1 MNTRHL
7 RYGLILATLAGAV
20 APQTGSAAQ
29 STQGNTFSG
38 QCDLSGQV
46 SFSPAL
52 TNQPQSVS
60 QRAVASGTCSGQF
73 VDRNGTTQQL
83 SSAPMRFSETSE
95 ATNATCGGDVAIG
108 QATLRFPYGKISA
121 GFQEVRGGGGAAI
134 SLSGAKAGS
143 AAALA
148 TVSNSE
154 DPVQIL
160 QRCAGPGLES
170 VRIDVHASTTP
181 SISG

>member
-1 MNTRHL
+1 MKMRHL
-7 RYGLILATLAGAV
+7 RYGLILATLAWAV
-20 APQTGSAAQ
+20 APQAGSAAK
-29 STQGNTFSG
+29 SAPANTFSG

-52 TNQPQSVS
+52 TTQPQPVS

-73 VDRNGTTQQL
+73 VDRSGTTHQL
-83 SSAPMRFSETSE
+83 SSAPMRFSETSLAPNGTCAGGT
-95 ATNATCGGDVAIG
+95 ATG
-108 QATLRFPYGKISA
+108 QAVLRFQYGKISA

-134 SLSGAKAGS
+134 TLTGAKAGS

-160 QRCAGPGLES
+160 QRCAGSGLES
-170 VRIDVHASTTP
+170 VRVDVQASTTP